1 MLGFRAVFLTL
12 EEQLQ
17 FRLIPH
23 CQKVHGLTLYQTQRQ
38 NKQIHLGKTR
48 LFTPELNRKMRKD

>member
-1 MLGFRAVFLTL
+1 MLGFRTVFLTL

-23 CQKVHGLTLYQTQRQ
+23 RQKVHHGLPLYQTQTQ
-38 NKQIHLGKTR
+38 NKQIHLGKTC
-48 LFTPELNRKMRKD
+48 LFTS